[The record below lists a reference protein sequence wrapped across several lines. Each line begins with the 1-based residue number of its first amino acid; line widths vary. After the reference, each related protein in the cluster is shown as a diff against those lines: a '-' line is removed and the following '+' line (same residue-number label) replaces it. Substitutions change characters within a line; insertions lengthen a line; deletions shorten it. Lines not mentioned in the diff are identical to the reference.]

1 LSLSGLRDA
10 KQSTR
15 DKKFQNP
22 HCFVERF
29 VADLESR
36 NPQSKEKLPAGFL
49 LLQRIGLM
57 KINVDAALAK
67 SSGTVGGTGC
77 NSRSDG
83 MQRAK
88 ANVNGTK

>member
-1 LSLSGLRDA
+1 
-10 KQSTR
+10 
-15 DKKFQNP
+15 
-22 HCFVERF
+22 

-49 LLQRIGLM
+49 LQRIGLM
-57 KINVDAALAK
+57 KINVDATLAK